1 MGILEHSF
9 CIVNQLSFILK
20 VKFEAFMCISCF
32 YTHHLCQEKF
42 FQMWP
47 PVPDSAAK
55 SPNRWR
61 NEILSEGQKSWKFQE
76 KRKMAL
82 SFILTEKREFWSVTP
97 LPAYPSYPEKL
108 AQAIILPFSRIFLR
122 SESNYLYD
130 VLTMMTDFAYITKP
144 RGHITHG
151 IFFFLKLASIYFSS
165 TKKASSTN
173 TIYKLYNHSGF

>member
-42 FQMWP
+42 SQMWP
-47 PVPDSAAK
+47 PFPDSAAK

-76 KRKMAL
+76 KRKISL
-82 SFILTEKREFWSVTP
+82 SFILTEKKEFWQISLAINSIVGRLNRYLSNNSLSVMVSKGLLLSLYT
-97 LPAYPSYPEKL
+97 LGLGIIAFLSL
-108 AQAIILPFSRIFLR
+108 LRLLSIILDIIL
-122 SESNYLYD
+122 
-130 VLTMMTDFAYITKP
+130 DFE
-144 RGHITHG
+144 
-151 IFFFLKLASIYFSS
+151 
-165 TKKASSTN
+165 
-173 TIYKLYNHSGF
+173 

>member
-42 FQMWP
+42 SQMWP
-47 PVPDSAAK
+47 PFPDSAAK

-76 KRKMAL
+76 KRKISL
-82 SFILTEKREFWSVTP
+82 SFILTEKTEYWQISLAINSIVGRLNRYLSNNSLSVMVSKGLLLSLYT
-97 LPAYPSYPEKL
+97 LGLGIIAFLSL
-108 AQAIILPFSRIFLR
+108 LRLLSIILDTIL
-122 SESNYLYD
+122 
-130 VLTMMTDFAYITKP
+130 DFE
-144 RGHITHG
+144 
-151 IFFFLKLASIYFSS
+151 
-165 TKKASSTN
+165 
-173 TIYKLYNHSGF
+173 